1 LFDIEYDDLMKFK
14 QNHSYPPE
22 SHNRTFAFGI
32 ALNLIYIIVESVFGI
47 LINSTALIA
56 DAGHNFGD
64 VLGLLLAWGA
74 AYLAKS
80 PASSSRTY
88 GMRKAT
94 IMAAFLNGLI
104 LLIAV
109 GAIAVEAVKK
119 IIQPEAVGGTTMMI
133 VAGVGVIVN
142 SATAILFVKGKEKDL
157 NIRGAFL
164 HMAADAAVS
173 LGVVL
178 AGLFINLT
186 GFSLID
192 PLMSLAIVAIIAVG
206 TARLLK
212 DSFQLSMDAVPKF
225 IPFAKVKDF
234 LCSLEGVQEV
244 HDLHIWAMSTTEIAL
259 TAHLVMTKE
268 FYVKDDK
275 FLSRIS
281 YELHDRFGIDHPTI
295 QIEQGTRGESCSKAH
310 V

>member
-1 LFDIEYDDLMKFK
+1 MEQKNNQLYGPTK
-14 QNHSYPPE
+14 
-22 SHNRTFAFGI
+22 HNSAFGIGI
-32 ALNLIYIIVESVFGI
+32 ALNLIYIVVESVFGI

-56 DAGHNFGD
+56 DAGHNFSD

-80 PASSSRTY
+80 PPSSNRTY

-94 IMAAFLNGLI
+94 IMAAFLNALI

-109 GAIAVEAVKK
+109 GAIAVEAVTK

-133 VAGVGVIVN
+133 VAGVGVVINGV
-142 SATAILFVKGKEKDL
+142 TAVLFVKGKEKDL
-157 NIRGAFL
+157 NIQGAFL
-164 HMAADAAVS
+164 HMAADAGVS
-173 LGVVL
+173 VGVVL

-186 GFSLID
+186 GFYLID
-192 PLMSLAIVAIIAVG
+192 PLISLAIVVIIAIG

-225 IPFAKVKDF
+225 IPLAKVKDF
-234 LCSLEGVQEV
+234 LCSLEGVREV
-244 HDLHIWAMSTTEIAL
+244 HDLHIWAMSTTEVAL

-268 FYVKDDK
+268 FSAKDDK
-275 FLSRIS
+275 FLSKVS
-281 YELHDRFGIDHPTI
+281 HELRNRFGIDHPTI
-295 QIEQGTRGESCSKAH
+295 QIERGAQGESCSN
-310 V
+310 VRV